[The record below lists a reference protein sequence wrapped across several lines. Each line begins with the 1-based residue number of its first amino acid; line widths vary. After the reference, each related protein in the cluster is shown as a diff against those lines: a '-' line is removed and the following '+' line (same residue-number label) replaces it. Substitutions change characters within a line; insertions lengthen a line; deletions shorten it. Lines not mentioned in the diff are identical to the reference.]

1 LISPTATFLKEVHLP
16 LHGVSLIGFETGA
29 HNGAAFHG
37 IDPSTGETLEPSYF
51 TASSDDI
58 GRAVN
63 LADEAFPIYSN
74 LSGAARGQLLRTVA
88 ANLEANADELVDRS
102 RRESGLTETRL
113 RGELS
118 RTANQMRLFAA
129 LVEEGSW
136 VDARIDPALP
146 DRKPAPRPDIRSM
159 LKPLGPV
166 AVFGASNFPLAFSV
180 AGGDTASA
188 LAAGNPVV
196 VKAHPAHP
204 GTSELAGVAIRE
216 AVRACGLPEGVFS
229 LLFDA
234 GIDVGS
240 RLVAHPV
247 IKAVGFTGSLAGGR
261 ALMKLAA
268 ARPVPIPVYAEM
280 GSTNPVFVL
289 PGAMRSRAAAIS
301 AGLLNSF
308 TLGAGQMCTK
318 PGLVFV
324 PPVAESESFSAELRE
339 SVLKMEPQ
347 TLLTQGIAEKY
358 ASTLGARANEVD
370 LVLAAQ
376 SKSSEGPVSIQP
388 VALFRSN
395 VASLLSNPALAEE
408 VFGPNT
414 LLLNYSTP
422 EELLAV
428 ARSLKGHLTATV
440 HGTEEDLAEHRELI
454 GILESK
460 VGRLIFNGFPTGVE
474 LCDAMVHGG
483 PWPATSDGRSTSVG
497 SQAIFR
503 FARPFCYQGF
513 PDSALPD
520 ELKSA
525 NPLGILRRINGTST
539 RTAIS

>member
-1 LISPTATFLKEVHLP
+1 MP
-16 LHGVSLIGFETGA
+16 LLGLSLIGFQTGIQA
-29 HNGAAFHG
+29 GTGFYG
-37 IDPSTGETLEPSYF
+37 IDPASGETLEPASF
-51 TASSDDI
+51 TASRDEI
-58 GRAVN
+58 EQAVN
-63 LADEAFPIYSN
+63 LAAEAFPIYGS
-74 LSGAARGQLLRTVA
+74 LSGAARGHLLRTIA
-88 ANLEANADELVDRS
+88 AHLEANAEEIVDRS
-102 RRESGLTETRL
+102 RRESGLTEMRL

-159 LKPLGPV
+159 LRPLGPV

-234 GIDVGS
+234 GTEVGS
-240 RLVAHPV
+240 RLVSHPV
-247 IKAVGFTGSLAGGR
+247 IKAVGFTGSLTGGK

-289 PGAMRSRAAAIS
+289 PGAMRSRSAAIS

-308 TLGAGQMCTK
+308 TLGGGQMCTK
-318 PGLVFV
+318 PGLVFI
-324 PPVAESESFSAELRE
+324 PPIAESESFSSALRE
-339 SVLKMEPQ
+339 GVSNMEPQ

-358 ASTLGARANEVD
+358 ASTLRARAEEQD

-376 SKSSEGPVSIQP
+376 SKLPAGPVSIQP
-388 VALFRSN
+388 VALYQSD

-414 LLLNYSTP
+414 LLLNYSTA

-428 ARSLKGHLTATV
+428 ARSLKGHLTASV

-520 ELKSA
+520 ELKNS
-525 NPLGILRRINGTST
+525 NPLGILRRIEGSST
-539 RTAIS
+539 RNAVA

>member
-1 LISPTATFLKEVHLP
+1 LKEVPLP

-29 HNGAAFHG
+29 RNGAAFHG

-113 RGELS
+113 GGELS

-347 TLLTQGIAEKY
+347 TLLTQGIAERY

-428 ARSLKGHLTATV
+428 GRSLKGHLTATV

-539 RTAIS
+539 RTAVS